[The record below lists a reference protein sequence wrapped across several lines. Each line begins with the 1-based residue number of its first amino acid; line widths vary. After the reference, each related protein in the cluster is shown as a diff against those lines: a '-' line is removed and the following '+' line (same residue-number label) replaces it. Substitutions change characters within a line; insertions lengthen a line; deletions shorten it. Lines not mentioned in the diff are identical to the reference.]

1 LPNVVEKLATYGH
14 EIATEKVST
23 QDTPAFCFMLSALSS
38 SRARFFSLV
47 YYSQTMEILKNEVF
61 SKEVQI
67 GELTIEYSVIEKDGC
82 RVTFT
87 AKDDEHRRIWRTEL
101 TDSNGNAKIY
111 PNAQEAINDANR
123 KLRNISSLKEQFNPS
138 SLTSKFQHS
147 PNKK

>member
-1 LPNVVEKLATYGH
+1 M
-14 EIATEKVST
+14 
-23 QDTPAFCFMLSALSS
+23 D
-38 SRARFFSLV
+38 
-47 YYSQTMEILKNEVF
+47 ILKNEVF

-111 PNAQEAINDANR
+111 PNVQEAINDANR
-123 KLRNISSLKEQFNPS
+123 KLRNISFLKDQFNPMA
-138 SLTSKFQHS
+138 LTPNLQKA